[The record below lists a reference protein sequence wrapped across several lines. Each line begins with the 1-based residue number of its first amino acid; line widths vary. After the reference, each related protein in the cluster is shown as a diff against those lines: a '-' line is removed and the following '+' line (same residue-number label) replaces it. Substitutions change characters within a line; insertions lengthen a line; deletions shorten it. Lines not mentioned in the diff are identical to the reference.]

1 MKKITYRAL
10 SGYKYELLKPY
21 SHQTGILPVAD
32 IITQYVSLLRDG
44 TLIISERYAWD
55 GPSGPTFDTKN
66 SLRASLVHDALYQ
79 LLSLGLIGQEH
90 RQRADEL
97 LRDVIIEDSQTS
109 RLRLIWKARAWT
121 WYYAVRWAAAR
132 AAAPDGKAGENPTLE
147 AP

>member
-55 GPSGPTFDTKN
+55 GPSGPTFDTTN

-97 LRDVIIEDSQTS
+97 LRDIAIEDGM
-109 RLRLIWKARAWT
+109 WKARAWT
-121 WYYAVRWAAAR
+121 WYYAVRWAAAG
-132 AAAPDGKAGENPTLE
+132 AAAPDGKAGENPALE